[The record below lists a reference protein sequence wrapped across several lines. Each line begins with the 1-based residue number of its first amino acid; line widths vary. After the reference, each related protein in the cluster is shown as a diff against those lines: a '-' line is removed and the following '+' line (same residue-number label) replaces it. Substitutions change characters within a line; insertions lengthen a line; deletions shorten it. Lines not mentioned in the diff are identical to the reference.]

1 MENQITLN
9 VPTSKKNQV
18 EFKTYKLYVEGDSV
32 NPNGILYGIWLANI
46 SFTKETEEAGIELL
60 NGLQNVG
67 ALKSYISSDE
77 TIDRI
82 APKASDI
89 KSIFAK
95 LAK

>member
-1 MENQITLN
+1 MENQTITLN

-18 EFKTYKLYVEGDSV
+18 EFKTYKLYVEGDTA
-32 NPNGILYGIWLANI
+32 NPNGIWLGNI

-77 TIDRI
+77 TIDRV

>member
-32 NPNGILYGIWLANI
+32 NPNGIWLANI

-60 NGLQNVG
+60 NGLQSVG

-77 TIDRI
+77 TVDRI
-82 APKASDI
+82 APKANDI

-95 LAK
+95 LAKAK

>member
-1 MENQITLN
+1 MENQTITLN
-9 VPTSKKNQV
+9 VPNRKSNQV
-18 EFKTYKLYVEGDSV
+18 DFKGYKMYTEGDTA
-32 NPNGILYGIWLANI
+32 NPNGIWLANI

-82 APKASDI
+82 APKASDM

>member
-18 EFKTYKLYVEGDSV
+18 EFKTYRIYVEGDSV
-32 NPNGILYGIWLANI
+32 NPNGIWLANI
-46 SFTKETEEAGIELL
+46 SFTPETLEAGIELL

>member
-1 MENQITLN
+1 MENQYTLN
-9 VPTSKKNQV
+9 VPSRKSNQV
-18 EFKTYKLYVEGDSV
+18 DFKGYKLYVEGDSV
-32 NPNGILYGIWLANI
+32 NPNGIWLANI

>member
-9 VPTSKKNQV
+9 VPTSSRKNQV
-18 EFKTYKLYVEGDSV
+18 EFKTYKLYVEGEDSV
-32 NPNGILYGIWLANI
+32 NPNGIWLANI

-82 APKASDI
+82 APKANDM
-89 KSIFAK
+89 KAIFAK

>member
-1 MENQITLN
+1 MENQYTLN
-9 VPTSKKNQV
+9 VPTSKKNQAP

-32 NPNGILYGIWLANI
+32 NPNGIWLANI

-60 NGLQNVG
+60 NGLQKVG

-77 TIDRI
+77 TIDRV

>member
-9 VPTSKKNQV
+9 VPTSSRKNQV

-32 NPNGILYGIWLANI
+32 NPNGIWLANI

-89 KSIFAK
+89 KSIFTK
-95 LAK
+95 LAAK

>member
-9 VPTSKKNQV
+9 VPTSSRKNQV
-18 EFKTYKLYVEGDSV
+18 EFKTYKLYVECEDSV
-32 NPNGILYGIWLANI
+32 NPNGIWLANI

-95 LAK
+95 RAK

>member
-1 MENQITLN
+1 MENQYTRN
-9 VPTSKKNQV
+9 VPSRKSNQV
-18 EFKTYKLYVEGDSV
+18 DFKGYKLYVEGDSV
-32 NPNGILYGIWLANI
+32 NPNGIWLANI

>member
-18 EFKTYKLYVEGDSV
+18 EFKTYKMYTEGDTT
-32 NPNGILYGIWLANI
+32 NPNGIWLGNI

-77 TIDRI
+77 TIDRV
-82 APKASDI
+82 APKASDM

>member
-60 NGLQNVG
+60 NGLQKVG

>member
-9 VPTSKKNQV
+9 VPTSKKNQAP

-32 NPNGILYGIWLANI
+32 NPNGIWLANI

-77 TIDRI
+77 TIDRV